1 MIYTVV
7 ITLML
12 TFASTVRWPRF
23 AYKGS
28 RTELSRLQRLACDAI
43 TGAKNM
49 APTAAVNILL
59 GFPHLDVMTEAKA
72 QAGICR
78 LMCNNSGNLYPHIL
92 VMLENLGR
100 ESVNP
105 TYRCGMRG

>member
-1 MIYTVV
+1 
-7 ITLML
+7 ML

-28 RTELSRLQRLACDAI
+28 RTELSRVQRLACKAI
-43 TGAKNM
+43 TGTKNM
-49 APTAAVNILL
+49 APTATVDTLL

-78 LMCNNSGNLYPHIL
+78 LMCNNSGNLNPHIL
-92 VMLENLGR
+92 VRPENLGR
-100 ESVNP
+100 ENVNP
-105 TYRCGMRG
+105 TYRWGLRG